1 MSAQPDAT
9 YRSRITGKNAVL
21 RLYPD
26 RIEWEMESKVS
37 GGKVLL
43 GAMTAG
49 LSLAATGVK
58 TRKGAGVEMIPM
70 RQITSVVT
78 KRDSMLNDVVSIVA
92 AGNTIDVR
100 VPKSEAEEIRAYVLA
115 RLS

>member
-1 MSAQPDAT
+1 MSAQPDVT
-9 YRSRITGKNAVL
+9 YRSHIAGKNAEL

-26 RIEWEMESKVS
+26 RVEWEVESKVS

-70 RQITSVVT
+70 RHVTSVVT
-78 KRDSMLNDVVSIVA
+78 RRDSMLNDVVSIVA
-92 AGNTIDVR
+92 AGNTVDVR
-100 VPKSEAEEIRAYVLA
+100 VSKREAEEIRAYILA
-115 RLS
+115 KIV